1 MSCEM
6 DFCCLIY
13 MHVHL
18 EYRFA
23 CYRVCDLLWTCLV
36 ILVSLVVDLVWFVE
50 LWWYLCTICVICG
63 LVWWYMWYLRHLC
76 DICDIW
82 AICVICEVFD
92 LQELKLKTK
101 IKLNFRQLCRVFWLK
116 HSANR
121 PFAECFGQNTRQ
133 IWVPSA
139 ITFALALLEA
149 LPSVGILALGKSGW
163 SLCRVARFGHTAK
176 GRGLPWA

>member
-1 MSCEM
+1 M
-6 DFCCLIY
+6 DFCCLIC

-36 ILVSLVVDLVWFVE
+36 ILVSLVVDLVWFVD
-50 LWWYLCTICVICG
+50 LWWYLCTICVIYG

-116 HSANR
+116 HSANSANLGIQCLFWAKI
-121 PFAECFGQNTRQ
+121 PDL
-133 IWVPSA
+133 PSA
-139 ITFALALLEA
+139 ITFALGIAGGFAECRNFGTRQIWVES
-149 LPSVGILALGKSGW
+149 LPCG
-163 SLCRVARFGHTAK
+163 
-176 GRGLPWA
+176 

>member
-1 MSCEM
+1 M
-6 DFCCLIY
+6 DLCCLIC

-23 CYRVCDLLWTCLV
+23 YYRVCDLLWTCLV
-36 ILVSLVVDLVWFVE
+36 ILVSLVVDLVWFVD

-139 ITFALALLEA
+139 ITLIFF
-149 LPSVGILALGKSGW
+149 ILILFNLIFYK
-163 SLCRVARFGHTAK
+163 
-176 GRGLPWA
+176 